1 MRKYQMVPVDG
12 PVTEH
17 MPTLNFVSSPSS
29 NQRWLNERVLT
40 SPGVS
45 RTKPVAEQCL
55 KKRAANTARTSEIED
70 TLVDS
75 SLREKQNARNSP
87 DSSMSKDRSKRVRH
101 MFE

>member
-1 MRKYQMVPVDG
+1 MRKYRTLPVDG

-29 NQRWLNERVLT
+29 NQRWLNERMFSL
-40 SPGVS
+40 PGVS

-55 KKRAANTARTSEIED
+55 KKRAANAARTSEVED
-70 TLVDS
+70 TLVES

-87 DSSMSKDRSKRVRH
+87 DSSMSQDRSKRVRH